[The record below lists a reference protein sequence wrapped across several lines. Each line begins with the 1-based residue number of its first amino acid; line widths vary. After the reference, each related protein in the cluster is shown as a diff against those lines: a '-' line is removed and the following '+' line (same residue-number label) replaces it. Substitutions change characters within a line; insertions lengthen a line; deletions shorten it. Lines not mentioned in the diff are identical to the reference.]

1 MLIFFS
7 GSCNQTFSLKYIVK
21 WETSSRILIEHY
33 LLVSLTLKK
42 KRREILSK
50 WYSHIKG
57 RKIQIF
63 ELLYSQ
69 TNTKIFVGI
78 CAYFSKTF

>member
-42 KRREILSK
+42 KGERF
-50 WYSHIKG
+50 Y
-57 RKIQIF
+57 QND
-63 ELLYSQ
+63 
-69 TNTKIFVGI
+69 TVT
-78 CAYFSKTF
+78 